1 MSRMLERADVGVALL
16 VGKEVTLLARL
27 VLIGPL
33 EPTFLEGDLEKEL
46 CVEEESRDASFRFA
60 AMDVRARGRTEM
72 PVLELSSA
80 CP

>member
-33 EPTFLEGDLEKEL
+33 EHTFLEGDLEKEL
-46 CVEEESRDASFRFA
+46 WVEEESSDVSFRFA
-60 AMDVRARGRTEM
+60 ATDVRARGRTEM